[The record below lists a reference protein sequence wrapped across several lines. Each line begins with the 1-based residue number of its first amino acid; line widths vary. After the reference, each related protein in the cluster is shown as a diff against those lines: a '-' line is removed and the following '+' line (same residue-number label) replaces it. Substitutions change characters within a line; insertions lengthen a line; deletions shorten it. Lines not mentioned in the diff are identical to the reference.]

1 MLSLNQDTLKL
12 LRCPRSAQPLKVLSE
27 GEWSTLSARLES
39 LEVSTAFGAQ
49 ITMEGG
55 AICDDETPD
64 LASYV
69 YPISHGLLY
78 LMPNDAVALNAPSQA
93 PALEPEAEVE
103 GDEEQSS

>member
-12 LRCPRSAQPLKVLSE
+12 LRCPRSAQPLKVLNE
-27 GEWSTLSARLES
+27 DEWSTLSARLES

-64 LASYV
+64 VASYV
-69 YPISHGLLY
+69 YPISSGLLY
-78 LMPNDAVALNAPSQA
+78 LMPNDAVALNAPSQ
-93 PALEPEAEVE
+93 EVK